1 MGYCKRSR
9 APLLAKIARIK
20 LQAISCDSQ
29 GTTPLGL
36 AQLEFANIEMYFVRI
51 ITQESNARLVLKM
64 LAHNSMSSLIV
75 VSGFPT
81 ESRVLPYASRCGL
94 SEVPLI
100 GAEINQE
107 YT

>member
-36 AQLEFANIEMYFVRI
+36 AQLEFANIEMYLC
-51 ITQESNARLVLKM
+51 ESLHRSLM
-64 LAHNSMSSLIV
+64 LDW
-75 VSGFPT
+75 
-81 ESRVLPYASRCGL
+81 C
-94 SEVPLI
+94 
-100 GAEINQE
+100 
-107 YT
+107 